1 MPVFALYNFDD
12 ADTTAHDSALGNG
25 AQDGLYVNG
34 AAASG
39 GQVVLD
45 GDNDL
50 VKIYPN
56 PAFQMDRGT
65 LDISFA
71 LGADPLTDTQTVLSR
86 DSTGTTDGGYRIEIL
101 ADGAVVIS
109 HETASGVET
118 FGTAAGF
125 AHPGDTIDLSYSWDQ
140 GGTGGQ
146 LVIANATTGAAF
158 AEPVPNTLTM
168 DMSGQ
173 GLNQP
178 WIIGADQS
186 SSDPN
191 ALNNIDQH
199 FQGMVTTFQLSDT
212 VDNLPERDGIVRGS
226 TGDDVI
232 DYTYVDPS
240 DGDRVDANDAIIPG
254 DGPNDDRVEAGGGND
269 SALGGNGNDTVNG
282 DAGNDTLLGDGPG
295 VADSYDRAY
304 PGDYTAD
311 VNPDNNR
318 DLLTG
323 GAGVDMLYGGDDA
336 DTLYG
341 GGSNDAVM
349 GGIDDDLI
357 YGGAAPGEV
366 NSFDAGDSLVGGQG
380 RDTIFGG
387 IGNDLITGDD
397 SAAGTHNAPDDGSDL
412 DTENNRDLLSG
423 GEGDDLIR
431 GGDDDDTLNGDAGN
445 DDLRGGLDDDLV
457 QGGAGN
463 DLLMGEE
470 GNDVLNGDA
479 GNDQLVGGT
488 GDDTMTGGGDRD
500 SFTGVNAGDRVDGS
514 ETGDDNDTLDL
525 RGLGP
530 LSVAYDPTNAENGT
544 VTFLDGAG
552 NPTGTLSFV
561 NIENV
566 LTDPNPGPDAN
577 PDTAVTDEDVPVTIP
592 VLANDTDGNGQPLT
606 VTTATAP
613 NGSVTINPNG
623 TVTYTPNG
631 DFNGTDTI
639 TYSVRD
645 PDGNTATSTV
655 TVTVNPVNDAPE
667 AIDDASTTP
676 FNTPITF
683 AVMGNDRDVDGDTLR
698 LQGLPTSPNGTV
710 TANSNGTLTFTPNPG
725 FTGAAMV
732 TYTIVDEEGL
742 TDTAVWTI
750 TVEAA
755 DRDGIVRG
763 TEGADVI
770 DTSYVDPLDADRVDA
785 GDAILPGDAP
795 NDDRILAGAGND
807 TVLAGL
813 GDDSVEGGA
822 GDDSVATGSGDDTI
836 YGQDGNDT
844 LLGQG
849 GDDVVIGGNGNDVVR
864 GGAGDDLIDTRGD
877 ATPLPDQDYP
887 GLYGADDNPNDDR
900 DNVLGG
906 TGNDTILTGDDAD
919 TIGGGYG
926 NDVIDAGFD
935 DDLIDGNQGNDTITG
950 AEGNDTI
957 DAGQGDDLVYGGYG
971 PGIPDVVNIPDAT
984 DLRPANGRD
993 SIVGGMGND
1002 TLYGMDDDDTLAGG
1016 VDNDLIYGGIDDD
1029 SIGGEMGNDR
1039 LFGDDGNDT
1048 VNGGQGNDTLTGGA
1062 GLDLLSGDADRDDF
1076 LIGSQLQGAGD
1087 TVYGGAGGDDFD
1099 RLILTGAAP
1108 YRLAGVVEDSDG
1120 NGIDGRVEFLDAD
1133 GNVTGS
1139 LSFTNIEEIV
1149 PCFTPGTLIA
1159 TPKGEV
1165 PVESLKA
1172 GDRVITRDNGIQE
1185 IRWTGQKALGWKE
1198 LAANPHL
1205 KPVLIRQGSLGN
1217 GLPER
1222 DMMVSPN
1229 HRMLVANDRTALY
1242 FDEHEVLVSAKHL
1255 VAGLGIQAIDSI
1267 GTTYIHFMFDRHEV
1281 VLGNGA
1287 WTESFQP
1294 GDMTLKGM
1302 GNAQRA
1308 EIFELFPELKTDA
1321 GLNDYQAARRTLKK
1335 HEARLLVK

>member
-12 ADTTAHDSALGNG
+12 ADSTAHDSALGNG

-86 DSTGTTDGGYRIEIL
+86 DSAGTTDGGYRIEIL

-125 AHPGDTIDLSYSWDQ
+125 AHPGDAIDLSYSWDQ
-140 GGTGGQ
+140 GGAGGQ

-173 GLNQP
+173 GQNQP
-178 WIIGADQS
+178 WVIGAGQS
-186 SSDPN
+186 NSDPN
-191 ALNNIDQH
+191 VLNNIDQH
-199 FQGMVTTFQLSDT
+199 FQGTVTTFQLSDT
-212 VDNLPERDGIVRGS
+212 VDNLS
-226 TGDDVI
+226 
-232 DYTYVDPS
+232 
-240 DGDRVDANDAIIPG
+240 
-254 DGPNDDRVEAGGGND
+254 
-269 SALGGNGNDTVNG
+269 
-282 DAGNDTLLGDGPG
+282 
-295 VADSYDRAY
+295 
-304 PGDYTAD
+304 
-311 VNPDNNR
+311 
-318 DLLTG
+318 
-323 GAGVDMLYGGDDA
+323 
-336 DTLYG
+336 
-341 GGSNDAVM
+341 
-349 GGIDDDLI
+349 
-357 YGGAAPGEV
+357 
-366 NSFDAGDSLVGGQG
+366 
-380 RDTIFGG
+380 
-387 IGNDLITGDD
+387 
-397 SAAGTHNAPDDGSDL
+397 
-412 DTENNRDLLSG
+412 
-423 GEGDDLIR
+423 
-431 GGDDDDTLNGDAGN
+431 
-445 DDLRGGLDDDLV
+445 
-457 QGGAGN
+457 
-463 DLLMGEE
+463 
-470 GNDVLNGDA
+470 
-479 GNDQLVGGT
+479 
-488 GDDTMTGGGDRD
+488 
-500 SFTGVNAGDRVDGS
+500 
-514 ETGDDNDTLDL
+514 
-525 RGLGP
+525 
-530 LSVAYDPTNAENGT
+530 
-544 VTFLDGAG
+544 
-552 NPTGTLSFV
+552 
-561 NIENV
+561 
-566 LTDPNPGPDAN
+566 
-577 PDTAVTDEDVPVTIP
+577 
-592 VLANDTDGNGQPLT
+592 
-606 VTTATAP
+606 
-613 NGSVTINPNG
+613 
-623 TVTYTPNG
+623 
-631 DFNGTDTI
+631 
-639 TYSVRD
+639 
-645 PDGNTATSTV
+645 
-655 TVTVNPVNDAPE
+655 
-667 AIDDASTTP
+667 
-676 FNTPITF
+676 
-683 AVMGNDRDVDGDTLR
+683 
-698 LQGLPTSPNGTV
+698 
-710 TANSNGTLTFTPNPG
+710 
-725 FTGAAMV
+725 
-732 TYTIVDEEGL
+732 
-742 TDTAVWTI
+742 
-750 TVEAA
+750 

-770 DTSYVDPLDADRVDA
+770 DTAYVDPFDADRVDA

-822 GDDSVATGSGDDTI
+822 GDDSVAAGSGDDTV

-849 GDDVVIGGNGNDVVR
+849 GHDVLVGGNGNDVVR

-900 DNVLGG
+900 DNVRGG

-919 TIGGGYG
+919 TISGGYG

-935 DDLIDGNQGNDTITG
+935 DDLIDGNQGNDIITG

-957 DAGQGDDLVYGGYG
+957 DGGQGDDLVYGGYG
-971 PGIPDVVNIPDAT
+971 PGIPDAVNIPDAT

-993 SIVGGMGND
+993 SITGGMGND
-1002 TLYGMDDDDTLAGG
+1002 TINGMDDDDTIAGG
-1016 VDNDLIYGGIDDD
+1016 QDNDLIYGGIDDD
-1029 SIGGEMGNDR
+1029 LISGEMGNDR

-1062 GLDLLSGDADRDDF
+1062 GLDLLSGEADRDDF
-1076 LIGSQLQGAGD
+1076 LIGSQPQGAGD

-1099 RLILTGAAP
+1099 RLVLTGAGP

-1185 IRWTGQKALGWKE
+1185 IRWTGQKTLGWKE

-1308 EIFELFPELKTDA
+1308 EIFELFPDLKTDA